1 MKITFVLSFVDE
13 TGGCRAV
20 LRHAEGLQRR
30 GHDVQ
35 VIHPFWP
42 YRFGGGPRPYGGLRM
57 WLGMLRRNLVRG
69 RSIAFHETRETR
81 TVMVPRIV
89 EQYVRDGDFVIATSH
104 PTAHSVARLSPRKG
118 QGIYLIQHYET
129 DIGHAA
135 HVEAAYRLPLLRF
148 AGSEFT
154 ADQLQREL
162 GISVHGLGPNGVDA
176 DYWSAGIG
184 DAARDGIL
192 MMATFVPRKGLP
204 DGLRALRAVRERL
217 PQVPIRVF
225 GAVPPEGLPAGTEFI
240 RRPTDDELRTL
251 YQRTRVFLYTSLYE
265 GFGLPPLEAMAAGC
279 AVVTT
284 RVGAIPEFSRDGID
298 AIWVPPGDAE
308 AMTREVLG
316 LLNDPA
322 RTEALSSAAREQ
334 ARRFDWGRATARF
347 EESLLACRAGSRPD

>member
-1 MKITFVLSFVDE
+1 VKITFVLSFVDE

-20 LRHAEGLQRR
+20 LRHAEGLRRR
-30 GHDVQ
+30 GHDVT

-42 YRFGGGPRPYGGLRM
+42 YRFGGGPRSFGGWRT

-69 RSIAFHETRETR
+69 RSIAFHENRETR
-81 TVMVPRIV
+81 VVMVPRIV
-89 EQYVRDGDFVIATSH
+89 ERHVPDGDFVIATSH
-104 PTAHSVARLSPRKG
+104 PTAHSVARLSRRKG

-154 ADQLQREL
+154 AEQLQREL
-162 GISVHGLGPNGVDA
+162 GISVHGIGPNGVDA
-176 DYWSAGIG
+176 GYWSAGNG
-184 DAARDGIL
+184 DATREGVL

-204 DGLRALRAVRERL
+204 DGLRALRAIRVSL
-217 PQVPIRVF
+217 PHAPIRVF
-225 GAVPPEGLPAGTEFI
+225 GALPPDGLPVGTEFF
-240 RRPTDDELRTL
+240 RRPADDELRTL

-298 AIWVPPGDAE
+298 TVWVEPGDSE
-308 AMTREVLG
+308 AMAREVVG
-316 LLNDPA
+316 LLTDPA
-322 RTEALSSAAREQ
+322 RAGALSASAREQ
-334 ARRFDWGRATARF
+334 ARRFDWDRATARF
-347 EESLLACRAGSRPD
+347 EQSLLAVRRD